1 MCLYCDSFAV
11 DLFCLR
17 ANSQKDFLA
26 IDVLY
31 ASVSAYDRSL
41 GPSARFWDPLKG
53 DAHDEDARCIH
64 IVTEIVLL
72 MLRRIFSFV

>member
-1 MCLYCDSFAV
+1 M
-11 DLFCLR
+11 
-17 ANSQKDFLA
+17 
-26 IDVLY
+26 DVLY
-31 ASVSAYDRSL
+31 ASVSAYDSSL